1 MLSPLGF
8 KATSIA
14 DNELAVAPRQVSQ
27 KKKKKGSSISVGRE
41 ENSVI
46 DTQLLLLT
54 KSISIRSLEND
65 LVMVI
70 CMLMKTDLNRYQGRE
85 KLGRW
90 KRLSTQSTI

>member
-54 KSISIRSLEND
+54 
-65 LVMVI
+65 
-70 CMLMKTDLNRYQGRE
+70 
-85 KLGRW
+85 
-90 KRLSTQSTI
+90 